1 MARRAVRREKD
12 KRPIE
17 PDLPAL
23 PRNFRVTIDGIEI
36 GFSQISRIGSET
48 IEQPARGRAKL
59 VHRYP
64 NIVLRRALGRDR
76 GLYVWR
82 EIVSAGRKAPR
93 DVEIRWLDDTGHKV
107 RGVWILERAWP
118 WRWSGPLFDAN
129 ATDVAMEEIEL
140 AYERLIWR

>member
-12 KRPIE
+12 KRRIE

-36 GFSQISRIGSET
+36 GFAQISRIGSET
-48 IEQPARGRAKL
+48 AELPARGRAKL

-64 NIVLRRALGRDR
+64 NILLRRALGRDR
-76 GLYVWR
+76 SLYQWR
-82 EIVSAGRKAPR
+82 EAIMAGKKGRR
-93 DVEIRWLDDTGHKV
+93 RVEIRWLDDTGEGE
-107 RGVWILERAWP
+107 RGSWILENAWP
-118 WRWSGPLFDAN
+118 WRWSGPIFDAN
-129 ATDVAMEEIEL
+129 ATEIAMEEIEL